1 MQHRSLGDEC
11 HMQKRTKRAGK
22 EDILMFDGYETIKRK
37 TWRNDPITEKQQQ
50 LIDDMQEFSEYPL
63 PKFSGTTKGEA
74 CDYID
79 KWIGKS
85 HETVLYCW
93 DISQG
98 IP

>member
-1 MQHRSLGDEC
+1 MLDGD
-11 HMQKRTKRAGK
+11 A
-22 EDILMFDGYETIKRK
+22 IIKRK
-37 TWRNDPITEKQQQ
+37 TWRDDPITEKQQQ

-63 PKFSGTTKGEA
+63 PLFSGNTKGEA

-85 HETVLYCW
+85 HETVLVCW
-93 DISQG
+93 DTSQG